1 MKSIFNT
8 INPKGI
14 MLRYRAVDVLRSRPI
29 TIFDL
34 GVRQLSTCRA
44 VNKQFRR
51 LPSFAKIKSVNLDN
65 YMTEES
71 KSPCAA
77 IVNVI
82 SDWMLVDK

>member
-1 MKSIFNT
+1 
-8 INPKGI
+8 

-29 TIFDL
+29 TIFGL
-34 GVRQLSTCRA
+34 GLRQLSTGHA

-71 KSPCAA
+71 KSPCVA
-77 IVNVI
+77 IVNI
-82 SDWMLVDK
+82 LPDWILVDK